1 MISSMQGVELVV
13 ILLAVSAALRLVARR
28 LRVPHPVLLV
38 LAGLALVFV
47 PGLPR
52 VEFEPEA
59 LFIVFVPP
67 LLYWAAL
74 TSSLRDFRAQL
85 WPIIRYGTLVVLI
98 TIAAVAAVA
107 HRFIPEFSSWPA
119 AFTLGA
125 IVSPPDPVAA
135 IAVLRSVGA
144 QRILSTILEG
154 EGLVNDAT
162 ALVAYRLA
170 IGAAVTGSFSAGRA
184 ALGFVLTGIGGVA
197 VGLAIGWLIVQ
208 VRRPV
213 RGFPIVE
220 NTISL
225 LTPFFAYL
233 PAEWLKL
240 SGILSVVTVGLYLSR
255 QGPRVVPAA
264 TRIQAESMWIMVQF
278 ILESLI
284 FILVGLELP
293 LVLRTL
299 RTHEL
304 GTLLLYGGLITATVI
319 GVRIVYTLPVA
330 ALLRRTRRGKPN
342 AGTPSWRQA
351 AFLGWA
357 GMRGGDSLVIALALP
372 VVTAAGGP
380 FPARELI
387 IFITFTVILA
397 TLVLQGPTLAPL
409 VRWWGL
415 TEGES
420 DTEETHARRVVAEA
434 GLRRL
439 EKEAKRDGVDRA
451 AVHFL
456 EATYRRSVQRWSAR
470 DRARHGQ
477 ADEEHARLAG
487 IDGTR
492 AERVASSYRGLRAAM
507 IAAEREA
514 LVQLRDRGVI
524 GDDVLRRVQRDLDL
538 ETMLL
543 ESAEDGAPASPYEV
557 E

>member
-1 MISSMQGVELVV
+1 MQGVELVV

-38 LAGLALVFV
+38 LAGLALVFL

-52 VEFEPEA
+52 VEFDPDT
-59 LFIVFVPP
+59 LFLVFVPS

-74 TSSLRDFRAQL
+74 TSSLRDFRTHI
-85 WPIIRYGTLVVLI
+85 WPIARYGTLVVLL
-98 TIAAVAAVA
+98 TIAAVAVVA
-107 HRFIPEFSSWPA
+107 HALTPEFTWAA

-135 IAVLRSVGA
+135 IAVMRSIGA
-144 QRILSTILEG
+144 QRILTTILEG

-162 ALVAYRLA
+162 ALVAYRVA
-170 IGAAVTGSFSAGRA
+170 VAAAVTGTFSPGRA
-184 ALGFVLTGIGGVA
+184 AIGFLLTGTGGVA
-197 VGLAIGWLIVQ
+197 VGLAVGWLLGQ
-208 VRRPV
+208 VRRRL

-233 PAEWLKL
+233 PAEWLRL
-240 SGILSVVTVGLYLSR
+240 SGVLSVVAVGLYFSR
-255 QGPRVVPAA
+255 QGPRILTSA
-264 TRIQAESMWIMVQF
+264 TRVQLESMWVMVQF

-284 FILVGLELP
+284 FILVGLELRS
-293 LVLRTL
+293 VLQTL
-299 RTHEL
+299 RTHPL
-304 GTLLLYGGLITATVI
+304 GTLLLYGALITLTVI
-319 GVRIVYTLPVA
+319 AVRIVYTCVA
-330 ALLRRTRRGKPN
+330 ASLIRLSRRGTRQ
-342 AGTPSWRQA
+342 AGTPEWRQA
-351 AFLGWA
+351 GFLAWA
-357 GMRGGDSLVIALALP
+357 GMRGGDSLVIALAVP
-372 VVTAAGGP
+372 VMTAASHP

-387 IFITFTVILA
+387 IFVTFMVILA
-397 TLVLQGPTLAPL
+397 TLVLQGLTLAPL
-409 VRWWGL
+409 IRWWGL
-415 TEGES
+415 TEGEES
-420 DTEETHARRVVAEA
+420 DTEEAHARRVVAEA

-439 EKEAKRDGVDRA
+439 QEEAKRDGVDRA
-451 AVHFL
+451 TARYL
-456 EATYRRSVQRWSAR
+456 EATYHRRVQRWSAR

-477 ADEEHARLAG
+477 EDADHARLAG

-492 AERVASSYRGLRAAM
+492 GEQVGTAYRSLRASM
-507 IAAEREA
+507 IESERDA
-514 LVQLRDRGVI
+514 LVRLRDQDVI

-543 ESAEDGAPASPYEV
+543 ESAEDDAPQSPYEA

>member
-1 MISSMQGVELVV
+1 MISGMQSVELVV

-74 TSSLRDFRAQL
+74 TSSLREFRAQL
-85 WPIIRYGTLVVLI
+85 WPIVRYGTLVVLI

-197 VGLAIGWLIVQ
+197 VGLAIGWLILQ
-208 VRRPV
+208 VRRQV

-255 QGPRVVPAA
+255 QGPRVTPAA

-278 ILESLI
+278 ILESMI

-319 GVRIVYTLPVA
+319 GMRIVYTFPVV

-397 TLVLQGPTLAPL
+397 TLVLQGPTLTPL

-415 TEGES
+415 TEGERHRGGPCPAGGGRS
-420 DTEETHARRVVAEA
+420 GSPAAGEGGEARRGRSRGGALSRGDLPPE
-434 GLRRL
+434 
-439 EKEAKRDGVDRA
+439 RA
-451 AVHFL
+451 ALVGPGPGPTRAGGRGAC
-456 EATYRRSVQRWSAR
+456 EARR
-470 DRARHGQ
+470 DRRQ
-477 ADEEHARLAG
+477 SRRAG
-487 IDGTR
+487 
-492 AERVASSYRGLRAAM
+492 GLVLSWAPGRD
-507 IAAEREA
+507 
-514 LVQLRDRGVI
+514 DRGRAGGVGAAQGSG
-524 GDDVLRRVQRDLDL
+524 GDRR
-538 ETMLL
+538 
-543 ESAEDGAPASPYEV
+543 
-557 E
+557 